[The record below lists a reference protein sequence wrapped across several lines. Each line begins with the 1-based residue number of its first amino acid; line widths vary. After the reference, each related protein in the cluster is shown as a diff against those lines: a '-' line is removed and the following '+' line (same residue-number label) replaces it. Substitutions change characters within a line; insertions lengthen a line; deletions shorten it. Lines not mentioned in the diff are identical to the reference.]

1 VSRVAILSDTHLPAA
16 TLPDWVADALEPADH
31 TIHLGDFLTA
41 RAHFELRVLA
51 GGEMTAVRGNRDPR
65 LSLASVETV
74 DVGGVR
80 FVCTHGHDLGRG
92 EAYERALVDLAADHD
107 AAVAVAGHTHRVL
120 DTVRD
125 GVRLLNP
132 GSATGAPPA
141 EAASILVA
149 DCESGALT
157 VECRRG

>member
-1 VSRVAILSDTHLPAA
+1 VTRVAILSDTHLPAA
-16 TLPDWVADALEPADH
+16 TLPEWVADALEAADH

-51 GGEMTAVRGNRDPR
+51 GGEMTAVRGNRDPG
-65 LSLASVETV
+65 LSLPAVATV
-74 DVGGVR
+74 DVGGGR
-80 FVCTHGHDLGRG
+80 FVCTHGNDLGRG
-92 EAYERALVDLAADHD
+92 EASERALVDLATEHD

-149 DCESGALT
+149 DCRDGDLT
-157 VECRRG
+157 VTHRRD

>member
-1 VSRVAILSDTHLPAA
+1 MTSVAIVSDTHLPAA
-16 TLPDWVADALEPADH
+16 SLPDWVADALGVADH

-41 RAHFELRVLA
+41 PAHFELRVLA

-65 LSLASVETV
+65 LSLPAVDTV

-80 FVCTHGHDLGRG
+80 FVCTHGDDIGRG
-92 EAYERALVDLAADHD
+92 EAYERALVDLAAAHD
-107 AAVAVAGHTHRVL
+107 ATVAVAGHTHRVL

-141 EAASILVA
+141 AAASLLVA
-149 DCESGALT
+149 HCDDGDVT
-157 VECRRG
+157 VACRRA

>member
-1 VSRVAILSDTHLPAA
+1 MIRVAIIGDTHLPAA
-16 TLPDWVADALEPADH
+16 ELPGWVADTLEAADY

-51 GGEMTAVRGNRDPR
+51 GGEMTAVRGNRDPSLP
-65 LSLASVETV
+65 LSAVETL
-74 DVGGVR
+74 DLEGVR
-80 FVCTHGHDLGRG
+80 FVCTHGHDIGRG
-92 EAYERALVDLAADHD
+92 EAYERALVDLATDHD
-107 AAVAVAGHTHRVL
+107 AAVAAAGHTHRVL

-141 EAASILVA
+141 ETASIIVA
-149 DCESGALT
+149 ECDGGDLA
-157 VECRRG
+157 VDCRRG